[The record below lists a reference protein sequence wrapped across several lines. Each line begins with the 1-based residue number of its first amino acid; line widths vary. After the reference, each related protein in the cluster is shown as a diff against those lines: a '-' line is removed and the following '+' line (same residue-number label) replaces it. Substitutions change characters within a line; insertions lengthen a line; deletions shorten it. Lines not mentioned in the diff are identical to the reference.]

1 MDVAEYLIAAGASLD
16 FQSRYGDSAL
26 HMAEKH
32 GKNEVAAL
40 LCRNGARGGLIYAAK
55 TGLQEVV
62 AALITQSH
70 DLNERENVTDKVSVA
85 GATALHYAAAKG
97 QTVLVKQLI
106 AARCDL
112 NLQCEETGCTAL
124 HWAALRGQ
132 VAVVEQLLAAGCSP
146 EIQDKLDRKTAL
158 EYAEDI
164 VAAGAAGAAGG
175 HAEIITKLQRKKSD
189 MKFVKKRSD
198 FEAWKK
204 EEETVLTP
212 DEKRILIQTVEREL
226 DREEELGPTHT
237 SAWNK
242 FSADLSE
249 MVIGEFGYAARGIY
263 ELLGI
268 EEDKAPELGKNN
280 FSSEQELIKGLEAE
294 IHALNDKEASDLVQY
309 VLHEQTSEKEYAN
322 GIRDKGRAEEFLDD
336 FVKHPFAVL
345 AGLNKAEVAALRLYT
360 TAIYQWVNDHLR
372 ENNGKPHPLPITV
385 LLIVKALRKLKKVGA
400 DQETAVANMTL
411 WRGMRNLTTSDEFMV
426 KGGTERAPMST
437 TSSLTVAALY
447 SISSESLLFKIVTA
461 NNLQRGAD
469 LTWVSAFPAE
479 AEILFSPLT
488 FLQPTGRVDVVEVR
502 GRKWTVVEVQPTC
515 TT

>member
-1 MDVAEYLIAAGASLD
+1 M
-16 FQSRYGDSAL
+16 
-26 HMAEKH
+26 
-32 GKNEVAAL
+32 
-40 LCRNGARGGLIYAAK
+40 
-55 TGLQEVV
+55 
-62 AALITQSH
+62 
-70 DLNERENVTDKVSVA
+70 
-85 GATALHYAAAKG
+85 
-97 QTVLVKQLI
+97 
-106 AARCDL
+106 
-112 NLQCEETGCTAL
+112 
-124 HWAALRGQ
+124 
-132 VAVVEQLLAAGCSP
+132 
-146 EIQDKLDRKTAL
+146 
-158 EYAEDI
+158 
-164 VAAGAAGAAGG
+164 
-175 HAEIITKLQRKKSD
+175 
-189 MKFVKKRSD
+189 
-198 FEAWKK
+198 
-204 EEETVLTP
+204 LTP